1 MDIVALNE
9 STLPLAKKLIASRWG
24 CEQDDPRFERFF
36 VWRFLERGRWN
47 ALLAIADG
55 KGAGFLDSGV
65 RIYRRGDQG
74 ISVREPS
81 EWYVDPKYR
90 RQGLGPGFG
99 LALLKR
105 MMAMPEPI
113 LSIGGSAI
121 TRDILPRLG
130 WVPLSTVSQFA
141 LPLRLGSILN
151 HLLKGRNHF
160 RLVRIAGGL
169 TLPFALRHYSAPVT
183 GLSYLVRSLSDESRA
198 LSSTEGAIWALASTL
213 NDWEL
218 EWFGSAPPTAGTFE
232 LLEFSDGQ
240 SRIGHVLVRLY
251 TSGGLP
257 RAYIMHIDT
266 AAVALP
272 VIRWIISQASAFCRE
287 RGAAVVHARTSSRTL
302 MDALRQSGFL
312 QRGTLP
318 VYLWST
324 GDMRID
330 GATRLDYLR
339 GDDGLRPNLLLDA
352 SPT

>member
-1 MDIVALNE
+1 MDIVTLNE
-9 STLPLAKKLIASRWG
+9 STLPLAKELIALRWG

-36 VWRFLERGRWN
+36 VWRFLERGRWD

-55 KGAGFLDSGV
+55 KGVAFLDSGV
-65 RIYRRGDQG
+65 RIYRCGEQC

-81 EWYVDPKYR
+81 EWYADPKYR
-90 RQGLGPGFG
+90 PVGLTLF
-99 LALLKR
+99 KR
-105 MMAMPEPI
+105 MMAMPEPM

-121 TRDILPRLG
+121 TRNILPRLG
-130 WVPLSTVSQFA
+130 WVPLSTVSQFT
-141 LPLRLGSILN
+141 LPLQLGSILN
-151 HLLKGRNHF
+151 HLLKGLNHF

-169 TLPFALRHYSAPVT
+169 TLPFALRHSSAPVT
-183 GLSYLVRSLSDESRA
+183 GLNYSVRSLSGESRA
-198 LSSTEGAIWALASTL
+198 LSVTEGATCALASTL

-218 EWFGSAPPTAGTFE
+218 DWFGRAPSSAGTFE
-232 LLEFSDGQ
+232 LFEFSDGQ
-240 SRIGHVLVRLY
+240 SWIGHVLVRLY

-287 RGAAVVHARTSSRTL
+287 RGVAVVHARTSSGML
-302 MDALRQSGFL
+302 MDALRQSGFF

-318 VYLWST
+318 VHMWPT

-352 SPT
+352 RAELGNFD